1 MNGSRRSTIRDFFY
15 PLLTPFAR
23 RLAGLSPNTISVIA
37 LVAGLAA
44 GGCYWATRWSPW
56 FYLAGA
62 ALVIISGLG
71 DCFDGIVAR
80 ETGRETVFGDF
91 LDHFFDRIV
100 NMAIFAGLAFSP
112 TASPSLGLSVAILIL
127 LNSYLGTQIQA
138 SFGSRDYSG
147 FGKAQLFIAL
157 VVGSLALFLVPAGS
171 IRLAGLDISL
181 LDALFGLIGL
191 ATLQAIVHRVRLA
204 VRLSATA
211 EGNDGD

>member
-1 MNGSRRSTIRDFFY
+1 MSRLRRRPIRDFFY
-15 PLLTPFAR
+15 PLLTPLAR
-23 RLAGLSPNTISVIA
+23 PLAGLHPNTISFFA
-37 LVAGLAA
+37 LAAGLAA

-56 FYLAGA
+56 FFLAGGA
-62 ALVIISGLG
+62 MVIISGLG

-80 ETGRETVFGDF
+80 ETGRASVFGDF

-147 FGKAQLFIAL
+147 FGKAQLFIGL
-157 VVGSLALFLVPAGS
+157 VVGSLVLFFVPDLS
-171 IRLAGLDISL
+171 FPLAGFEVSL
-181 LDALFGLIGL
+181 LDALLSLIGL
-191 ATLQAIVHRVRLA
+191 ATLQAMVHRIRLA
-204 VRLSATA
+204 VRLSATP
-211 EGNDGD
+211 DGDGSN